1 MVPLTFGRRDR
12 PYLNIWLYDILFGG
26 LTFALRWSCEALGW
40 VGTLAR
46 PRLQIHVSHRML
58 GLVLRWGTDGSLH
71 CSGKYLWRLDCNY
84 FSRAEV
90 GNQLSSARPK
100 RNDKH
105 EQVHRWGIKVFSR
118 KPNFISGS
126 LASTIYLSPESWT
139 EYKAMR
145 LWIVAARLLEGSWSR

>member
-105 EQVHRWGIKVFSR
+105 EQVHRWGIKVFFPQAKFYFRLFGFNNLPFSR
-118 KPNFISGS
+118 VVD
-126 LASTIYLSPESWT
+126 
-139 EYKAMR
+139 
-145 LWIVAARLLEGSWSR
+145 WIQGDAALNSRCTFAWRIMK